1 MEFLVQHI
9 EVLIFTATEAIP
21 LREIQNVLNA
31 TFQTEFT
38 EAQILESIEVLKT
51 RYLSPEFAFEVI
63 ELADGFQF
71 LTKPAYHATVN
82 TLLRQSSKKKLSQ
95 ASLETLAI
103 VAYKQPVT
111 KTEIE
116 NIRGVSC
123 DYAIQK
129 LLEKELIS
137 ITGRSE
143 HVGKPLLYG
152 ASEKFM
158 AYFGIRNMNDLPKLK
173 DFKTFENA
181 IGEFET
187 EIANS

>member
-9 EVLIFTATEAIP
+9 EALIFTATEAIP
-21 LREIQNVLNA
+21 LHEIQNILNA
-31 TFQTEFT
+31 TFQTAFKE
-38 EAQILESIEVLKT
+38 EQILESIEILKT
-51 RYLSPEFAFEVI
+51 RYRRSEFAFEVI
-63 ELADGFQF
+63 ELAQGFQF
-71 LTKPAYHATVN
+71 LTKPAYHAAVN

-95 ASLETLAI
+95 ATLETLAI
-103 VAYKQPVT
+103 VAYKQPIT

-116 NIRGVSC
+116 NIRGVAC

-143 HVGKPLLYG
+143 QVGKPLLYG

-158 AYFGIRNMNDLPKLK
+158 AYFGIKDMRDLPKLK
-173 DFKTFENA
+173 DFKVFENV
-181 IGEFET
+181 IGEFE
-187 EIANS
+187 NS

>member
-9 EVLIFTATEAIP
+9 EALIFTATEAIP
-21 LREIQNVLNA
+21 LRELQNVLNA

-38 EAQILESIEVLKT
+38 EAQILESIEVLKS
-51 RYLSPEFAFEVI
+51 RYLNPEFAFEVI
-63 ELADGFQF
+63 ELAQGFQF
-71 LTKPAYHATVN
+71 LTKPAYHAAVN

-95 ASLETLAI
+95 ATLETLAI
-103 VAYKQPVT
+103 VAYKQPIT

-116 NIRGVSC
+116 NIRGVAC

-129 LLEKELIS
+129 LLEKELII

-143 HVGKPLLYG
+143 QVGKPLLYG

-181 IGEFET
+181 IGEFEA
-187 EIANS
+187 ESANS

>member
-71 LTKPAYHATVN
+71 LTKLSYHATVN

-143 HVGKPLLYG
+143 QVGKPLLYG

-187 EIANS
+187 ESANS

>member
-9 EVLIFTATEAIP
+9 EALIFTATEAIP

-31 TFQTEFT
+31 TFQTEFKEET
-38 EAQILESIEVLKT
+38 ILEAIEILKA
-51 RYLSPEFAFEVI
+51 RYKQPEFAFEVM
-63 ELADGFQF
+63 ELAQGFQF
-71 LTKPAYHATVN
+71 LTKPTYHATVN

-95 ASLETLAI
+95 AALETLAI
-103 VAYKQPVT
+103 VAYKQPIT

-116 NIRGVSC
+116 NIRGVAC

-143 HVGKPLLYG
+143 QVGKPLLYG

-158 AYFGIRNMNDLPKLK
+158 AYFGIKDLRDLPKLK
-173 DFKTFENA
+173 DFKVFENV

-187 EIANS
+187 ENANS